1 MSELDGFLCCFSIEN
16 EYNPAIDIM
25 FSCKIYHDTNNRYQ
39 RNRRKKILVLR
50 DTSKFKQMRQIYL
63 EKSEREF
70 EPTTRIILFA
80 EQQTPEC

>member
-1 MSELDGFLCCFSIEN
+1 MPELDGFLCCFSIEN

-25 FSCKIYHDTNNRYQ
+25 SSCKIYHDTNNRYQ

-70 EPTTRIILFA
+70 EANNKNNLV
-80 EQQTPEC
+80 C